1 MSADRGFELERR
13 AHRLVWC
20 LGYFA
25 RRDVLIYSEENDQ
38 ITDIDVIG
46 LKFDDTLAQSL
57 VIVETKSEKGFPS
70 ILKLRG
76 LIEYYSSNTLAL
88 MIRPNITPAIIKF
101 AEQLGIRAMHT
112 ARLDEV
118 EEELKINDK
127 AWSPLSFSTDFDKRY
142 LAAISL
148 LSSSGYKKE
157 TLLRHIFWVEENPF
171 HKLKLIKESAS
182 NLNTK
187 VPDVSERALKSALS
201 LLLVDFT
208 ALFSLSLLQVCS
220 VLYTLPQHQRRAVF
234 IDKFISGKLTT
245 KEKNE
250 IIDKTYTLISKY
262 TKSILNAPSIVRRED
277 FSLVPDYSDQIYA
290 LAERLLK
297 RPHYSKDLARLFD
310 VYMTLVLSDKKPTLI
325 DLQGLLSM
333 PKDDFDFTLKFARDT
348 IEVLFNKKIPE
359 LFMPLML
366 EQQS

>member
-25 RRDVLIYSEENDQ
+25 RRDVLIYSEDNDQ

-46 LKFDDTLAQSL
+46 WKFDDILTPSL

-88 MIRPNITPAIIKF
+88 MVRPNITPAIIKF

-112 ARLDEV
+112 SRLDEV
-118 EEELKINDK
+118 EEELKIKEK
-127 AWSPLSFSTDFDKRY
+127 AWSPLSFSPDFDKRY
-142 LAAISL
+142 LAALGL

-157 TLLRHIFWVEENPF
+157 TLLRHIFWIEENPF
-171 HKLKLIKESAS
+171 HKLKLIKESVC
-182 NLNTK
+182 NLNAK
-187 VPDVSERALKSALS
+187 LPEVPERALNAALS
-201 LLLVDFT
+201 ILLVDFT

-234 IDKFISGKLTT
+234 MDKFISGKLST
-245 KEKNE
+245 KEKQD

-262 TKSILNAPSIVRRED
+262 TKSILNAPPLVKRED
-277 FSLVPDYSDQIYA
+277 FSLVPEYSDLIYA

-297 RPHYSKDLARLFD
+297 RPHYSKELARLFD
-310 VYMTLVLSDKKPTLI
+310 VYMTLVISDNKPTLI
-325 DLQGLLSM
+325 DLQGLLNM

-348 IEVLFNKKIPE
+348 VEVLFGKKIPDP
-359 LFMPLML
+359 LMPLML
-366 EQQS
+366 EQQA